1 MSIIRW
7 LHISDLH
14 FNSKNA
20 ITNELRDMLPK
31 FLSKKNFQCDYVF
44 CTGDLRTANAT
55 PNDFT
60 DEMATFLKEVCASV
74 GTTVDKLFIV
84 PGNHD
89 VDRNWPGRDKA
100 VRHVCFHRSGSY
112 DPEYGEID
120 KVDLETIHDGQ
131 TQFRSFLTKLYPED
145 RLTYYNDP
153 LEPHFNIETP
163 DFNVLHLDSTLT
175 YTQDQ
180 EAMDLVVG
188 TLCLQNALQKLN
200 PKKPTILLTHYPI
213 TSLLQDERK
222 QISEMLYRRGVRL
235 WLAGHEH
242 DHMIQPIKY
251 IDSVQAGELRK
262 EKGANATILIGEYD
276 EEFFCGRI
284 KAYSWFTEGWA
295 PYPIIWHGGKKE
307 DEFPFA
313 LRLPEDNGLSREAV
327 KAKSANKE
335 YLDRMPESIN
345 KELLPEMQIGRNSI
359 SCSLG
364 NYLAQIWNTDTPHL
378 IINADGGMGKTT
390 MLLNECQGKEK
401 VVLYIPVEKLVAMQ
415 IGVREYIT
423 RVLFIGNNDYF
434 AEFAGIKY
442 RQPSLTLMVDG
453 LNEVDGMAERRII
466 NEIEGINLFQGIQT
480 VITSRSDFTSR
491 HLMSGYRNAR
501 LIPLN
506 EDQIKSV
513 FSKDELDVIK
523 TTTTL
528 YKLLTNPMMIT
539 MYKQVSPII
548 QKYRTNECFDW
559 IVPMKNASDLLHN
572 YYVAQIAIMFD
583 RFGTS
588 GEHIM
593 QAQQIVFGVLPA
605 LGYAYETG
613 HRINMRREEFRAL
626 LQKVVCDFVVNKKK
640 LLPIQEHFRHYSTPE
655 LNFGIAI
662 DILIHEMCLIYSDDS
677 FVSFPHQINRDY
689 LSANWIVQVTER
701 DDGKEQID
709 AIWNERSLPYP
720 VMEHIR
726 SISGRYWNGIAEK
739 VHGEGKGRT
748 DAAKL
753 VGNLLDCFVYTEDS
767 GCPDYSNLDLRG
779 VQLPDVAYPPQ
790 RIPLTGAMIDNVSLG
805 KIINPLRVYS
815 FLRFSRNNDF
825 LAAFADG
832 SLYIFP
838 LQSDKQPFVHVLG
851 CNVRNLLFSG
861 EYLFVATNEAYPTI
875 AVYFYDGA
883 WTYRGRICIEGT
895 YNFSVLNKRLHSI
908 ILSGDVMHF
917 YYNNREVCYSI
928 SDCTQISNV
937 KRQRA
942 WQTAVDGTDLTGL
955 KTREKNLANRDM
967 GVAWTA
973 ENNGLKAT
981 AYVDGQLDVTNGSE
995 IQEILARGITLLK
1008 DGSISG
1014 NGIGAVTLSYALFG
1028 MMRKVQ
1034 MWDLNAQKKI
1044 RDIYCPGEINR
1055 IFLSENGIWI
1065 FGETDKKTWVY
1076 NSITNEEKW
1085 FCEHFISNQRGKVS
1099 TFEDK
1104 VLRKDKENRLYLYDL
1119 TTGEASDVETPCK
1132 NVCLACFLP
1141 NNSVAAVGNNIKKVR
1156 FKGIRNNSIL
1166 EIKSNN
1172 KPIIGLQSIPG
1183 KPFIAVAT
1191 QDNVI
1196 SIWHTGAGKRE
1207 RILRTKAG
1215 NYIMIV
1221 HPNLSVIANSNGR
1234 RLLETHN
1241 YYEKDADGGKRG
1253 WWYDNLYSVKDP
1265 AIEGDILDLAFN
1277 TYRHELVAILNN
1289 GKIVFCHEKYCRY
1302 HSSIEIITSFNTAA
1316 YDFRGCV
1323 CDERIREKL
1332 RQNGANVDE

>member
-1 MSIIRW
+1 M
-7 LHISDLH
+7 
-14 FNSKNA
+14 
-20 ITNELRDMLPK
+20 
-31 FLSKKNFQCDYVF
+31 
-44 CTGDLRTANAT
+44 
-55 PNDFT
+55 
-60 DEMATFLKEVCASV
+60 
-74 GTTVDKLFIV
+74 
-84 PGNHD
+84 
-89 VDRNWPGRDKA
+89 
-100 VRHVCFHRSGSY
+100 
-112 DPEYGEID
+112 
-120 KVDLETIHDGQ
+120 
-131 TQFRSFLTKLYPED
+131 
-145 RLTYYNDP
+145 
-153 LEPHFNIETP
+153 
-163 DFNVLHLDSTLT
+163 
-175 YTQDQ
+175 
-180 EAMDLVVG
+180 
-188 TLCLQNALQKLN
+188 
-200 PKKPTILLTHYPI
+200 
-213 TSLLQDERK
+213 
-222 QISEMLYRRGVRL
+222 
-235 WLAGHEH
+235 
-242 DHMIQPIKY
+242 
-251 IDSVQAGELRK
+251 QAGELRK

-284 KAYSWFTEGWA
+284 KAYSWFMEGWA

-335 YLDRMPESIN
+335 YLDRMPESII
-345 KELLPEMQIGRNSI
+345 KDLLPEMQIGRDSI

-720 VMEHIR
+720 VMEHI
-726 SISGRYWNGIAEK
+726 
-739 VHGEGKGRT
+739 
-748 DAAKL
+748 
-753 VGNLLDCFVYTEDS
+753 
-767 GCPDYSNLDLRG
+767 
-779 VQLPDVAYPPQ
+779 
-790 RIPLTGAMIDNVSLG
+790 
-805 KIINPLRVYS
+805 
-815 FLRFSRNNDF
+815 
-825 LAAFADG
+825 
-832 SLYIFP
+832 
-838 LQSDKQPFVHVLG
+838 
-851 CNVRNLLFSG
+851 
-861 EYLFVATNEAYPTI
+861 
-875 AVYFYDGA
+875 
-883 WTYRGRICIEGT
+883 
-895 YNFSVLNKRLHSI
+895 
-908 ILSGDVMHF
+908 
-917 YYNNREVCYSI
+917 
-928 SDCTQISNV
+928 
-937 KRQRA
+937 
-942 WQTAVDGTDLTGL
+942 
-955 KTREKNLANRDM
+955 
-967 GVAWTA
+967 
-973 ENNGLKAT
+973 
-981 AYVDGQLDVTNGSE
+981 
-995 IQEILARGITLLK
+995 
-1008 DGSISG
+1008 
-1014 NGIGAVTLSYALFG
+1014 
-1028 MMRKVQ
+1028 
-1034 MWDLNAQKKI
+1034 
-1044 RDIYCPGEINR
+1044 
-1055 IFLSENGIWI
+1055 
-1065 FGETDKKTWVY
+1065 
-1076 NSITNEEKW
+1076 
-1085 FCEHFISNQRGKVS
+1085 
-1099 TFEDK
+1099 
-1104 VLRKDKENRLYLYDL
+1104 
-1119 TTGEASDVETPCK
+1119 
-1132 NVCLACFLP
+1132 
-1141 NNSVAAVGNNIKKVR
+1141 
-1156 FKGIRNNSIL
+1156 
-1166 EIKSNN
+1166 
-1172 KPIIGLQSIPG
+1172 
-1183 KPFIAVAT
+1183 
-1191 QDNVI
+1191 
-1196 SIWHTGAGKRE
+1196 WHTGDGKRK

-1277 TYRHELVAILNN
+1277 TYRHELAAILNN

-1302 HSSIEIITSFNTAA
+1302 HSSTEIITSFNTAA